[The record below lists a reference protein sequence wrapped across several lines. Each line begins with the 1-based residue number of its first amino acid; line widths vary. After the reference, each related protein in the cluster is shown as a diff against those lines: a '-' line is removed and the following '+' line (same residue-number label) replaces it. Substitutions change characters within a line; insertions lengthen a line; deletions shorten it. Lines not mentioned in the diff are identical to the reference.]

1 MRACVQE
8 RVLVRA
14 RVRVRVLCVGVCV
27 CVCVCMCVCVSS
39 SFWVSLSPFLL
50 LFLSLSLSL
59 PLSVF
64 VCLLFPM
71 AARRVLLTNALGSNL
86 QKLLG
91 ALPLLLNLS
100 HQRLKLLAVAILS
113 HLFLL
118 TPVLIL

>member
-1 MRACVQE
+1 
-8 RVLVRA
+8 
-14 RVRVRVLCVGVCV
+14 
-27 CVCVCMCVCVSS
+27 
-39 SFWVSLSPFLL
+39 
-50 LFLSLSLSL
+50 
-59 PLSVF
+59 
-64 VCLLFPM
+64 M

>member
-1 MRACVQE
+1 M
-8 RVLVRA
+8 RA

-27 CVCVCMCVCVSS
+27 CVCVCVYVCVCVSS

-100 HQRLKLLAVAILS
+100 HQRLKLLAVAILR